1 MSTLLSL
8 RQWDEFQPIT
18 VIKWKVNIVGHMTLQ
33 SFRIQ
38 NKQCAVMVHLEPL
51 GFPAFQLEASIDFF
65 AEAIR
70 FEKWV
75 FYQLF
80 ARQEH
85 M

>member
-1 MSTLLSL
+1 
-8 RQWDEFQPIT
+8 
-18 VIKWKVNIVGHMTLQ
+18 
-33 SFRIQ
+33 
-38 NKQCAVMVHLEPL
+38 MVHLEPL